1 MSDERQSFVDSLA
14 LDIEAHGRWASN
26 VDSADD
32 GKRMRARIEQRGI
45 EQRLSDMLACNSVE
59 VARMLVTMWRALERE
74 ELLHRTESRLDVIDL
89 SIDGLRDS
97 VYGSMKWR

>member
-32 GKRMRARIEQRGI
+32 GKRIRARIEQRSI
-45 EQRLSDMLACNSVE
+45 EQRLSDMLACNPIE

-74 ELLHRTESRLDVIDL
+74 ELLHRTESRLDHLDQRLEYLTERIDNA
-89 SIDGLRDS
+89 GM
-97 VYGSMKWR
+97 V